1 MYRLGQ
7 VGTGTLAH
15 DLNRLWAKVRGKTD
29 PFAMVGQENDREQA
43 GGEYVWALQ
52 DINLEIEQGQ
62 ILGIIGRNGA
72 GKSTL
77 LKLLSRVTAPTT
89 GRIVANGRMAS
100 LLEVGTGFH
109 PELTGREN
117 IFLNGAILGMTRPEI
132 KKQFDDIVDFSGC
145 NKYVDTPVKRYSSGM
160 YVRLAFAVAA
170 HLEPEILIVDEVLA
184 VGDADFQSRCIGKME
199 DVSKNSGRTILFV
212 SHNMASVRRLC
223 GQSCLLVN
231 GKLESVGE
239 TGEIIERYLEKAS
252 DTERLLEFPAG
263 EEPGKDGVQLDRIEI
278 TDEAGRTSSRLTS
291 ESSIDIRIQY
301 TLQSSFKN
309 LRITVSLFAGDGSHV
324 LSVSDFNE
332 QHESR
337 IRNAGRHTSCLS
349 IPSDFLN
356 LGRYSCS
363 IDLDVPMQ
371 KPLIMGQGLSF
382 TIDELSVNHLGITQN
397 PRPPGAIHPRLRW
410 SMERTENEAVAKPT
424 P

>member
-1 MYRLGQ
+1 MTSAISIENVSKMYRLGQ

-15 DLNRLWAKVRGKTD
+15 DLNRLWARMRGRTD
-29 PFAMVGQENDREQA
+29 PFAKVGHENDREQA

-52 DINLEIEQGQ
+52 DINLKVEQGQ

-145 NKYVDTPVKRYSSGM
+145 NKYIDTPVKRYSSGM

-231 GKLESVGE
+231 GKLTEHGDTDRIIDSYLSVTTDSNRELKLPESKPV
-239 TGEIIERYLEKAS
+239 
-252 DTERLLEFPAG
+252 
-263 EEPGKDGVQLDRIEI
+263 DGVQLLRVSVANETGSTTSTI
-278 TDEAGRTSSRLTS
+278 TSGTEVQISVEYRLL
-291 ESSIDIRIQY
+291 ERQR
-301 TLQSSFKN
+301 N
-309 LRITVSLFAGDGSHV
+309 LRVQVQLYYGDGTMVFSLSDFESTARIRDRGTYRSTLRIPANVLNQGRYLVHVEIAIPRSKLLYSEQTVSFEVERL
-324 LSVSDFNE
+324 E
-332 QHESR
+332 RCQ
-337 IRNAGRHTSCLS
+337 
-349 IPSDFLN
+349 
-356 LGRYSCS
+356 LGPISA
-363 IDLDVPMQ
+363 L
-371 KPLIMGQGLSF
+371 
-382 TIDELSVNHLGITQN
+382 H
-397 PRPPGAIHPRLRW
+397 PPGVIHPSFDWAVLRND
-410 SMERTENEAVAKPT
+410 E
-424 P
+424 